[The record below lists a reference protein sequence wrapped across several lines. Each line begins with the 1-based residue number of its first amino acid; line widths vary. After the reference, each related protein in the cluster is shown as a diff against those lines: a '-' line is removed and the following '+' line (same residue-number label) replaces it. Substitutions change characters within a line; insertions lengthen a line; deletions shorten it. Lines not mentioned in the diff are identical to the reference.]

1 MDSGFRRNDGERAL
15 KTSCDSV
22 KIVLSLID
30 FVLSFETNLRI
41 TQFEQKKRLSMIK
54 TCLDYHR
61 ATSYD
66 RFEMSGHALDW
77 ANQPKVFKEYPGISS
92 LPLPRDLQLPKGKL
106 SAILSEPAA
115 AGLPKPLDLEMLSLL
130 LLLSNTPTARAR
142 APEGDFF
149 FRSAAS
155 AGALYPTEI
164 YVGTHDVK
172 DIDNGLYHFAIQN
185 HSLDPLRK
193 GDFSGVVQKEGSHLT
208 FFLTAIF
215 FRSAWKYRARAYRY
229 HLLDTGHVAENLILA
244 LKASKLPFSV
254 TYDFDDAE
262 ANRLLGLDDQAEVAL
277 AIIHVSG
284 GDGVSEKYK
293 GPIPPLPEAMLQAS
307 RVSAKEIDY
316 PAVREIHQAGIR
328 SVESMG
334 ERVCVKTEMIHELEL
349 SPKRWTPIETP
360 NSWPESA
367 DYPDAVFRRRSR
379 RNFVKNAMSKEAMNA
394 LLHSVCRSDG
404 FPDDQSVAVGFL
416 VGQTEDMEPGFYLLD
431 RKKESWALVS
441 PAELM
446 ARSTSVCLDQEWL
459 VNAGVHFLFLAN
471 LDVLDKEWGPRGY
484 RYAMLTAG
492 RLGERLYVAAEAM
505 GLGCCGIGALYDGEA
520 AEMLGLN
527 QSSRLLYLVAV
538 GNIKRAVTAQVFR
551 LKAED

>member
-1 MDSGFRRNDGERAL
+1 
-15 KTSCDSV
+15 
-22 KIVLSLID
+22 
-30 FVLSFETNLRI
+30 
-41 TQFEQKKRLSMIK
+41 
-54 TCLDYHR
+54 
-61 ATSYD
+61 
-66 RFEMSGHALDW
+66 MSGHALDW
-77 ANQPKVFKEYPGISS
+77 ANQPKVFKQYPGITS

-130 LLLSNTPTARAR
+130 LLLSYTHTARAR
-142 APEGDFF
+142 HPEGDFF

-155 AGALYPTEI
+155 AGALYPTEV
-164 YVGTHDVK
+164 YVATRDVK
-172 DIDNGLYHFAIQN
+172 GVDNGLYHVAIQN

-193 GDFSGVVQKEGSHLT
+193 GDVPGIVSGEESRLT
-208 FFLTAIF
+208 FFLTAVF

-229 HLLDTGHVAENLILA
+229 HLLDTGHVAENVFLA
-244 LKASKLPFSV
+244 LKALKLPFRMS
-254 TYDFDDAE
+254 YDFDDIAV
-262 ANRLLGLDDQAEVAL
+262 NRLLGLDDQKEAPL
-277 AIIHVSG
+277 AIIDVPGS
-284 GDGVSEKYK
+284 K
-293 GPIPPLPEAMLQAS
+293 GISKKHKEPVPPLPEPILQAG

-328 SVESMG
+328 SVDSMG
-334 ERVCVKTEMIHELEL
+334 ERVSVRTEMIHELGL

-360 NSWPESA
+360 KSWPEST

-379 RNFVKNAMSKEAMNA
+379 RNFVKKAMSKESMHA
-394 LLHSVCRSDG
+394 LLDGVCRSDG

-441 PAELM
+441 SAELM
-446 ARSTSVCLDQEWL
+446 ARSTSICLDQEWL

-471 LDVLDKEWGPRGY
+471 LDVLDKKWGPRGY

-538 GNIKRAVTAQVFR
+538 GNVKRA
-551 LKAED
+551 